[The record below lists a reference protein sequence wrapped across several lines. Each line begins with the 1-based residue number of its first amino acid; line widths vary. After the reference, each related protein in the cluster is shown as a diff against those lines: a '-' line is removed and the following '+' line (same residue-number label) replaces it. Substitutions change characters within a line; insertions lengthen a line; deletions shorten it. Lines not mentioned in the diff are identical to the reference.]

1 MKKPQLHI
9 LTVLTVVFAA
19 FLLGFFLGRNQVT
32 GPVQVSV
39 PVQATAPSAKVPV
52 IPTETT
58 RPAETEEE
66 TVATEPTPQFPLNL
80 NTATKEQLMLL
91 PGIGEVYAQRIIDYR
106 TANGDFTKVEDLL
119 NIKGIGTKRLEAI
132 LDLVTIGG

>member
-9 LTVLTVVFAA
+9 LTVITLIFAA
-19 FLLGFFLGRNQVT
+19 FTLGFFLGRNQV
-32 GPVQVSV
+32 PSQVQLSV
-39 PVQATAPSAKVPV
+39 PVELTAPPAVTVAVTVPQ
-52 IPTETT
+52 ETT
-58 RPAETEEE
+58 A
-66 TVATEPTPQFPLNL
+66 ATEPKPTEPVVVFPLNL

-106 TANGDFTKVEDLL
+106 TTNGNYTKVEELL
-119 NIKGIGTKRLEAI
+119 NVKGIGEKRLEAI